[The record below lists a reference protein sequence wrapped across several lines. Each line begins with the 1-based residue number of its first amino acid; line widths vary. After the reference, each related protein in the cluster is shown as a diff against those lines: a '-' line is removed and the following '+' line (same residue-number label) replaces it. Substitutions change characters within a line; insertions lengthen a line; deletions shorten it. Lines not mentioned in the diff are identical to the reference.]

1 MINEVKKSIKEM
13 CAEVGKLFGRV
24 GGWLLSALFIWWG
37 WNVLAYHLNL
47 FTLGYWEVFAIRM
60 GFSYILG
67 IIGRTFK
74 K

>member
-13 CAEVGKLFGRV
+13 CAEFGKLLGQIGVCF
-24 GGWLLSALFIWWG
+24 LSTLFIWWG
-37 WNVLAYHLNL
+37 WNTLAYHLNL

-60 GFSYILG
+60 GFANILS
-67 IIGRTFK
+67 IIGKTFK